1 MSFVVVTLFL
11 AIQAQTPSPS
21 QQVPTFRTGVD
32 IVQLDVTV
40 LDKVAIVTL
49 CLLMVA
55 LGLFPSLMVP
65 MVQTGVQNIINL
77 LGGA

>member
-1 MSFVVVTLFL
+1 MKLK
-11 AIQAQTPSPS
+11 
-21 QQVPTFRTGVD
+21 
-32 IVQLDVTV
+32 
-40 LDKVAIVTL
+40 DKVAIVTL

-65 MVQTGVQNIINL
+65 MVATGVQNILSL